1 MNVALTFSKIMVKLM
16 VSCGGRWGTDHSIK
30 KKYMSVSLQK
40 YSRRRV
46 KIILTHC
53 SIIGLGIYIM
63 SQCDY
68 LNSKFWHTLFWEEE
82 GSTEL

>member
-1 MNVALTFSKIMVKLM
+1 MNVALLE
-16 VSCGGRWGTDHSIK
+16 DHGQAHGLVEADGEQIIAFK

-40 YSRRRV
+40 YSRRRF

-53 SIIGLGIYIM
+53 SIIGLGIYTM
-63 SQCDY
+63 SQCDC

-82 GSTEL
+82 GITEL